1 MGVLHCC
8 IARLLWGAMGS
19 RSNAIM
25 SIRRGHELIHVFN
38 HKTADDYL
46 FHPADGQ
53 NQKVDCK
60 IFSLATGVLDL
71 LASHLGTDYKG
82 LGQALKDHRRSV
94 SPEVAKLV
102 RGLHEAFGFVRH
114 LTQVGE
120 ERILEA
126 VRADLA
132 ASCPDPAATA
142 TAPCRSATT
151 TPSARRTLCLE
162 RLLSPSSTP
171 DCVFACDGS
180 WEPLPDSN
188 ALPLQ
193 SKSTQEDPS
202 ADDARSVCSLSDLAF
217 PANLN
222 VPTPPEHG
230 SMHDSH
236 HAPVPPPLIQ
246 RTSSQHCVDDDG
258 DRPATKGDVLRF
270 LQLLEQDGAVTAAG
284 AEQDALGATT
294 NAPTGAI
301 RGADKE

>member
-82 LGQALKDHRRSV
+82 LGQALKDHRRSL

-171 DCVFACDGS
+171 DCVLHVMAHGS
-180 WEPLPDSN
+180 LCQIRM
-188 ALPLQ
+188 LCH
-193 SKSTQEDPS
+193 
-202 ADDARSVCSLSDLAF
+202 CSLRARKKTRVLTTLA
-217 PANLN
+217 L
-222 VPTPPEHG
+222 
-230 SMHDSH
+230 
-236 HAPVPPPLIQ
+236 
-246 RTSSQHCVDDDG
+246 CVVSLTW
-258 DRPATKGDVLRF
+258 RL
-270 LQLLEQDGAVTAAG
+270 LQ
-284 AEQDALGATT
+284 
-294 NAPTGAI
+294 I
-301 RGADKE
+301 